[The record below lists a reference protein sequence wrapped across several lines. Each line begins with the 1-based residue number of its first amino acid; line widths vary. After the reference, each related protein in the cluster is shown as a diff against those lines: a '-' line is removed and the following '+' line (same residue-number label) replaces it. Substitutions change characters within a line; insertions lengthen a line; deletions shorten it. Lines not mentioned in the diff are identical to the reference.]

1 MPVIM
6 ILYTIICLFIA
17 SLLVWNFLKEKE
29 SPDRMLHYLIV
40 LIPLILRIL
49 RVK

>member
-6 ILYTIICLFIA
+6 IIYYLISAYLIGLLLWNFFYEKKKIEDMIQY
-17 SLLVWNFLKEKE
+17 LLV
-29 SPDRMLHYLIV
+29 I
-40 LIPLILRIL
+40 IPLILRIL